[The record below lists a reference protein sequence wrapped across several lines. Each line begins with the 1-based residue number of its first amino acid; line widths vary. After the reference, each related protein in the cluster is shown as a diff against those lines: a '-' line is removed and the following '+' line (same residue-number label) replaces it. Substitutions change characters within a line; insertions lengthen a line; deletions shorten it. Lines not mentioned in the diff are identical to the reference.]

1 MGQKGMSAFQTIDD
15 LEVAGRRVLVRVDL
29 NVPVKDGAVGDT
41 TRIERVLPTIRDL
54 SERGAKVVLL
64 AHFDRPKG
72 KVVPEMSLRPVA
84 AALQRLLGQD
94 VGFGEDCIGAKA
106 ESAISAM
113 DNGDVVLLENTR
125 FHSGEEKN
133 DKGFADRLAAMGDLF
148 VADAFSCAHRAH
160 ASTEGLARRLPS
172 AAGRCMQAEL
182 EALQAALSDPE
193 RPAAA
198 LVGGAKVSSKL
209 DVLTNLTAKVDLLI
223 IGGAMANTFLLAQ
236 GKDVGASLA
245 EPDLVDVAAKI
256 LKQAQANGCDVLL
269 PVDAVVATK
278 LEKGVATETVAIDAV
293 SADRMIL
300 DVGPDSAAEAV
311 RRIGECR
318 TLMWNGPMGAF
329 EFPPF
334 DAATVTVARAAAR
347 QTRAG
352 KLRSV
357 AGGGDTVAALNHAGV
372 ADDFSYVS
380 TAGGAF
386 LEWIEGKELP
396 GVAVLMNQEG

>member
-1 MGQKGMSAFQTIDD
+1 MGQKALSAFQTIDD

-29 NVPVKDGAVGDT
+29 NVPVRDGIVGDT

-72 KVVPEMSLRPVA
+72 RIVPEMSLRPVA
-84 AALQRLLGQD
+84 AALQGLLGQN
-94 VGFGEDCIGAKA
+94 VGFGEDCIGARA
-106 ESAISAM
+106 ETAISAM

-182 EALQAALSDPE
+182 EALQAALSEPE

-198 LVGGAKVSSKL
+198 LVGGAKVSTKL

-245 EPDLVDVAAKI
+245 EPDLVEVAAKI
-256 LKQAQANGCDVLL
+256 LEQAQANGCDVLL

-293 SADRMIL
+293 GADRMIL

-334 DAATVTVARAAAR
+334 DAATVTVARAAAK

-396 GVAVLMNQEG
+396 GVAVLMNQDN

>member
-1 MGQKGMSAFQTIDD
+1 VALSAFQTIDD

-29 NVPVKDGAVGDT
+29 NVPVNDGVVGDT

-54 SERGAKVVLL
+54 SERGAKVILL

-72 KVVPEMSLRPVA
+72 KVVPAMSLRPVA
-84 AALQRLLGQD
+84 EALQDLLGQD
-94 VGFGEDCIGAKA
+94 VGFGEDCIGARA
-106 ESAISAM
+106 EAAISAM

-125 FHSGEEKN
+125 FHTGEEKN
-133 DKGFADRLAAMGDLF
+133 DKGFADRLAALGDLF
-148 VADAFSCAHRAH
+148 IADAFSCAHRAH

-182 EALQAALSDPE
+182 EALQAALADPE

-198 LVGGAKVSSKL
+198 LVGGAKVSTKL

-245 EPDLVDVAAKI
+245 EPDLVDVAARI
-256 LKQAQANGCDVLL
+256 MKQAEANGCTVLL
-269 PVDAVVATK
+269 PTDVVVAAK
-278 LEKGVATETVAIDAV
+278 LEQGVASEVVDIDDVAD
-293 SADRMIL
+293 DRMIL
-300 DVGPDSAAEAV
+300 DVGPKSAAEAV

-334 DAATVTVARAAAR
+334 DAATVTVAQAAAKL
-347 QTRAG
+347 TRAG
-352 KLRSV
+352 TLRSV

-372 ADDFSYVS
+372 AADFSYVS

-396 GVAVLMNQEG
+396 GVAVLMNQE